1 MNRDAAGFL
10 TLAALWGTAFVA
22 TKAALAEF
30 PPVLLAAL
38 RFDIA
43 AVVLFAAALVAADAP
58 EALLPAGRGDLAPIL
73 AGGAFSIGLHHAL
86 LFTGQQY
93 VSAAVAATLL
103 GLIPVLTPVAARAV
117 RPDERLGAVGAVGI
131 LVGFSG
137 LVLIADPDPE
147 RLRALPGSVAGAGAD
162 TGTGADTATT
172 ATGTTAGP
180 LPPLT
185 VGTVFVFGS
194 AVAWVAG
201 AVTTRED
208 DATLGPLALQAWM
221 AAVGAGL
228 LHVAAAALGQSP
240 LGLTPSAG
248 GLAWLAYLAVVPG
261 AGGFLLYF
269 RLLDRLGPIRAGLL
283 EYAIPPFAALFGFVV
298 LGETLAGRTLQG
310 FACVFVA
317 FVLVQREPI
326 RGALRRRFG

>member
-1 MNRDAAGFL
+1 MNRDTLGFL

-30 PPVLLAAL
+30 PPVLLGAL

-43 AVVLFAAALVAADAP
+43 AAVLVAVAVASG
-58 EALLPAGRGDLAPIL
+58 ARLRPAGRGDIAPIL
-73 AGGAFSIGLHHAL
+73 AGGTFSIGLHHAL

-93 VSAAVAATLL
+93 VPSAVAATLL

-117 RPDERLGAVGAVGI
+117 RSDEGIDAVGAVGL
-131 LVGFSG
+131 LVGFAG
-137 LVLIADPDPE
+137 LVLIADPAAGQIPMRDV
-147 RLRALPGSVAGAGAD
+147 LAGGDGAVGAALAEGVAANLGA
-162 TGTGADTATT
+162 
-172 ATGTTAGP
+172 
-180 LPPLT
+180 L
-185 VGTVFVFGS
+185 FVFAS

-221 AAVGAGL
+221 AAVGALL
-228 LHVAAAALGQSP
+228 LHVAAAVLGQSP
-240 LGLTPSAG
+240 AAIDPSTT

-298 LGETLAGRTLQG
+298 LGETLGANTAWG
-310 FACVFVA
+310 FACIFAA
-317 FVLVQREPI
+317 FVLVQRAPI
-326 RGALRRRFG
+326 RAALRRRFG

>member
-1 MNRDAAGFL
+1 MNRDALGFL

-30 PPVLLAAL
+30 PPVLLGAL

-43 AVVLFAAALVAADAP
+43 AAVLIAVAVASGRR
-58 EALLPAGRGDLAPIL
+58 LRPAGWGDLAPIL

-93 VSAAVAATLL
+93 VPSAVAATLL
-103 GLIPVLTPVAARAV
+103 GLIPVLTPVAARV
-117 RPDERLGAVGAVGI
+117 LRPDERIDAVGAVGL
-131 LVGFSG
+131 LVGFAG
-137 LVLIADPDPE
+137 LILIADPDVG
-147 RLRALPGSVAGAGAD
+147 RLPLVGGGTGGTGGAGGVGSGALAANAGA
-162 TGTGADTATT
+162 
-172 ATGTTAGP
+172 
-180 LPPLT
+180 L
-185 VGTVFVFGS
+185 FVFGS

-221 AAVGAGL
+221 AAVGALL
-228 LHVAAAALGQSP
+228 LHVAAAVLGQSAVA
-240 LGLTPSAG
+240 LDPSTT

-298 LGETLAGRTLQG
+298 LSETLAANTAWG
-310 FACVFVA
+310 FVCIFAA

-326 RGALRRRFG
+326 RAALRRRLT

>member
-1 MNRDAAGFL
+1 MNRDAGGFL
-10 TLAALWGTAFVA
+10 ALAALWGTAFVA
-22 TKAALAEF
+22 TKAALADF

-38 RFDIA
+38 RFD
-43 AVVLFAAALVAADAP
+43 VAAATLLVVAVASGRR
-58 EALLPAGRGDLAPIL
+58 LRPAGVGDLAPIL

-93 VSAAVAATLL
+93 VSSAVAATLL
-103 GLIPVLTPVAARAV
+103 GLIPVLTPVAARGL
-117 RPDERLGAVGAVGI
+117 RPDDRIDAVGAVGL
-131 LVGFSG
+131 LVGFGG

-147 RLRALPGSVAGAGAD
+147 RVRALVALLDGGSTSAESVGSGAAL
-162 TGTGADTATT
+162 GT
-172 ATGTTAGP
+172 
-180 LPPLT
+180 L
-185 VGTVFVFGS
+185 FVFGS

-221 AAVGAGL
+221 AAVGALL
-228 LHVAAAALGQSP
+228 LHVAAGALGQNP
-240 LGLTPSAG
+240 LAIDPSRAG
-248 GLAWLAYLAVVPG
+248 IAWLLYLAVVPG

-283 EYAIPPFAALFGFVV
+283 EYAIPPFAALFGFLV
-298 LGETLAGRTLQG
+298 LGETLAGRTIQG
-310 FACVFVA
+310 FACVLVA

-326 RGALRRRFG
+326 RAALRRRFD

>member
-1 MNRDAAGFL
+1 MNRDALGFL

-30 PPVLLAAL
+30 PPVLLGAL

-43 AVVLFAAALVAADAP
+43 AAVLVAVAVASGQR
-58 EALLPAGRGDLAPIL
+58 LRPAGWGDLAPIL

-93 VSAAVAATLL
+93 VSSAVAATLL
-103 GLIPVLTPVAARAV
+103 GLIPVLTPVAARV
-117 RPDERLGAVGAVGI
+117 LRPDERIDAVGAVGL
-131 LVGFSG
+131 LVGFAG
-137 LVLIADPDPE
+137 LILIADPDVG
-147 RLRALPGSVAGAGAD
+147 RLPLVGDGAGGGALAANAGA
-162 TGTGADTATT
+162 
-172 ATGTTAGP
+172 
-180 LPPLT
+180 L
-185 VGTVFVFGS
+185 FVFGS

-221 AAVGAGL
+221 AAVGALL
-228 LHVAAAALGQSP
+228 LHVAAAVLGQSAAT
-240 LGLTPSAG
+240 LDPSTT

-298 LGETLAGRTLQG
+298 LSETLAVNTAWG
-310 FACVFVA
+310 FVCIFAA
-317 FVLVQREPI
+317 FVLVQRAPI
-326 RGALRRRFG
+326 RAALRRRVR

>member
-1 MNRDAAGFL
+1 MNRDALGFL

-30 PPVLLAAL
+30 PPVLLGAL

-43 AVVLFAAALVAADAP
+43 AAVLVAVAVVSG
-58 EALLPAGRGDLAPIL
+58 ERLRPAGWGDLAPIL

-93 VSAAVAATLL
+93 VSSAVAATLL
-103 GLIPVLTPVAARAV
+103 GLIPVLTPVATRV
-117 RPDERLGAVGAVGI
+117 LRPTERIDAVGAVGL
-131 LVGFSG
+131 LVGFVG
-137 LVLIADPDPE
+137 LILIADPDLG
-147 RLRALPGSVAGAGAD
+147 RLPATAGAPGAS
-162 TGTGADTATT
+162 TGAPAVIDWSGISA
-172 ATGTTAGP
+172 AN
-180 LPPLT
+180 
-185 VGTVFVFGS
+185 VGALFVFGS

-221 AAVGAGL
+221 AAVGALL
-228 LHVAAAALGQSP
+228 LHLAAAVVGQSP
-240 LGLTPSAG
+240 GALDPSRA

-283 EYAIPPFAALFGFVV
+283 EYAIPPFAALFGFLV
-298 LGETLAGRTLQG
+298 LGETLGANTVGG
-310 FACVFVA
+310 FVCILTA
-317 FVLVQREPI
+317 FLTVQRAPV
-326 RGALRRRFG
+326 RAALRRRFS

>member
-1 MNRDAAGFL
+1 MNRDALGFL

-43 AVVLFAAALVAADAP
+43 AAVLVAVAVASG
-58 EALLPAGRGDLAPIL
+58 GRFRPTGWGDLAPIL
-73 AGGAFSIGLHHAL
+73 AGGTFSIGLHHAL

-93 VSAAVAATLL
+93 VPSAVAATLL

-117 RPDERLGAVGAVGI
+117 RPDERIDAVGAVGL
-131 LVGFSG
+131 LVGFAG
-137 LVLIADPDPE
+137 LLLIADPDAG
-147 RLRALPGSVAGAGAD
+147 RLAVEAVLARGDGLLVGGAG
-162 TGTGADTATT
+162 TGLGAV
-172 ATGTTAGP
+172 
-180 LPPLT
+180 L
-185 VGTVFVFGS
+185 VGGSAANLGALFVFGS

-221 AAVGAGL
+221 AVVGAVL
-228 LHVAAAALGQSP
+228 LHVAAAVVGQSP
-240 LGLTPSAG
+240 AALDPSTT

-283 EYAIPPFAALFGFVV
+283 EYAIPPFAALFGFLV
-298 LGETLAGRTLQG
+298 LGETLAANTAWG
-310 FACVFVA
+310 FGCIFAA
-317 FVLVQREPI
+317 FVLVQRAPI
-326 RGALRRRFG
+326 RGALRRQFG